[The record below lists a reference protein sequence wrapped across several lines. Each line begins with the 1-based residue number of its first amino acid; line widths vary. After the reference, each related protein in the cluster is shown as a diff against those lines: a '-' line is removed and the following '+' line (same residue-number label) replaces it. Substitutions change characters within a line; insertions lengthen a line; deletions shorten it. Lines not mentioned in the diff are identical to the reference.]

1 MRLRTD
7 SSTLSPFGVKNGGK
21 ACRQTVNSMID
32 MPSVLF
38 ITVSLTLSIVILKC
52 WNEWIA
58 DRSLSMPVCY
68 GQVWAVLGIEI
79 GSDDLL
85 VQVTPWVT
93 RCVCIYPFY
102 ENFFSSPSYQ
112 ASGPVHDAVRLQQK
126 RVSSIH
132 VDSP

>member
-1 MRLRTD
+1 M
-7 SSTLSPFGVKNGGK
+7 SQFGVKNGGK

-85 VQVTPWVT
+85 VQVTPWSPGVRASTLST
-93 RCVCIYPFY
+93 RTSLVLHP
-102 ENFFSSPSYQ
+102 YQ

-126 RVSSIH
+126 RASSIH